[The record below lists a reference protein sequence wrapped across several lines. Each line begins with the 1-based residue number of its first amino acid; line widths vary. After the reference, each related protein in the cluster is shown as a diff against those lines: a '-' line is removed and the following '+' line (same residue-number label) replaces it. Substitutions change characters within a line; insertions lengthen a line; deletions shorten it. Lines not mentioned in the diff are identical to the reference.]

1 MGSVQDYRVIE
12 ITTVG
17 AATLVHYARSDHYA
31 QTAIPTVGIDDYKG
45 DDAVRDI
52 IFADING
59 NRILDK
65 EDRKLTYSIGLLPN
79 GREHSPGAVPG
90 GFFTKESVT
99 SQDIMYYGA
108 EFQRLVLGAQSDK
121 QGLKDAQLAVDS
133 GFCEF
138 PDPKNSNKLNLR
150 EVRFLPKLSLATRA
164 ASIERA
170 RTLDEYESKKK
181 QSGEADAII
190 DPNYCYVAQAFIRAA
205 IQGEELC
212 LEMINGSVFSPNP
225 FPSLQKFGFK
235 NSHFLDIKYKREVYG
250 RSIRYLH
257 IDPGKR

>member
-17 AATLVHYARSDHYA
+17 ITTLVHYARTDHYA
-31 QTAIPTVGIDDYKG
+31 QSTMPTVGIDDYKG
-45 DDAVRDI
+45 DDAVRNI
-52 IFADING
+52 IFADMNG
-59 NRILDK
+59 NKILDK
-65 EDRKLTYSIGLLPN
+65 NDRKLTYSIGPLPN
-79 GREHSPGAVPG
+79 GRKHSPGAVPG
-90 GFFTKESVT
+90 GFFTKERVT
-99 SQDIMYYGA
+99 FQDIVNYGA
-108 EFQRLVLGAQSDK
+108 EFQRLVSGAQSDK
-121 QGLKDAQLAVDS
+121 KGLKDAQPTADT

-164 ASIERA
+164 ASLKRA
-170 RTLDEYESKKK
+170 HKIDEYESKKK
-181 QSGEADAII
+181 QSGEAEAIV
-190 DPNYCYVAQAFIRAA
+190 DPNYCYVAQASIRAM

-212 LEMINGSVFSPNP
+212 LEMVNGRIFSPNP
-225 FPSLQKFGFK
+225 FLSLQKFGFN